1 MTVTPR
7 RPALSSPF
15 ESCLVCGLLL
25 ASEAGMQSGLPIQE
39 VHLTTKFGGTASA
52 AASGKVS
59 DEPVT
64 IPHGSATIWGRRII
78 ARYREIY

>member
-7 RPALSSPF
+7 RPARSSPF

-39 VHLTTKFGGTASA
+39 RHLTREFGRTAFC
-52 AASGKVS
+52 SGFKKGV
-59 DEPVT
+59 
-64 IPHGSATIWGRRII
+64 G
-78 ARYREIY
+78 